1 MGGFGALHMAMR
13 HPDRFAA
20 VYALSPTLFDERG
33 LEDGGFL
40 SRPFLD
46 AYRSDAARL
55 RRGPP
60 DQAAARFVHFMDA
73 LFATGR
79 RFDYLRALA
88 YAYAAAVAP
97 APDRGPPF
105 SARDDAARL
114 RAGLGD
120 LAIEIGVHAA
130 ALRRMRGIALDI
142 GRADHFAWIP
152 RGARRFAALLAE
164 RGIRHRLLEHDGGHV
179 DHLGERLEREA
190 LPFFARTLCPAS
202 G

>member
-1 MGGFGALHMAMR
+1 MPAPSLAGRAQ
-13 HPDRFAA
+13 
-20 VYALSPTLFDERG
+20 PTLFDERG

-73 LFATGR
+73 LFA
-79 RFDYLRALA
+79 
-88 YAYAAAVAP
+88 
-97 APDRGPPF
+97 
-105 SARDDAARL
+105 
-114 RAGLGD
+114 AG
-120 LAIEIGVHAA
+120 
-130 ALRRMRGIALDI
+130 
-142 GRADHFAWIP
+142 
-152 RGARRFAALLAE
+152 RRFAALLGE

-179 DHLGERLEREA
+179 DHLGVRIEREA
-190 LPFFARTLCPAS
+190 LPVFARTLCPTS